1 MSTDEKVSSRLP
13 IVPTII
19 LFLVICLLGLASLQ
33 FFLLVFPPP
42 QGSAAGWADN
52 SNPAFL
58 TYAIPLNE
66 SDKPVLEEVSSLLDT
81 APLFVPLYT
90 LNKEPP
96 YSKEM
101 AKALGL
107 PSTFSDYPP
116 EIQLDGAQLAV
127 DARNELST
135 PVVEAVDIGLR
146 KLRESEIEFNTFGE
160 KGSSQTRP
168 PPVLRACQIKV
179 AQLETGQVWTETIPP
194 FEETDTHNPLWEPMI
209 LFAAIGD
216 LGLVAPPS
224 PANSTGIE
232 LLDKKL
238 FRIVQKTLSSTPLPK
253 GNYRI
258 LIYP

>member
-1 MSTDEKVSSRLP
+1 MKTADKVFPRLP
-13 IVPTII
+13 FIPVVIVFLLLCI
-19 LFLVICLLGLASLQ
+19 LLIASIQ
-33 FFLLVFPPP
+33 FFRSLHATPF
-42 QGSAAGWADN
+42 N
-52 SNPAFL
+52 SISDWTHNSEPAFL
-58 TYAIPLNE
+58 SYAISLND

-81 APLFVPLYT
+81 APLFVPTYS

-96 YSKEM
+96 YSKQM
-101 AKALGL
+101 ANALGV
-107 PSTFSDYPP
+107 PVTFSDYPP
-116 EIQLDGAQLAV
+116 EIQLDGAQLAL

-135 PVVEAVDIGLR
+135 PVVQAVDVGLR
-146 KLRESEIEFNTFGE
+146 KLRESEIEFHTFGE
-160 KGSSQTRP
+160 KGAQQPHLSPES
-168 PPVLRACQIKV
+168 RACQIKV
-179 AQLETGQVWTETIPP
+179 AQLDTGKIWTKTILP
-194 FEETDTHNPLWEPMI
+194 FEDIDTHSPLWEPMV

-238 FRIVQKTLSSTPLPK
+238 FQIVQKTLNTTHLPK